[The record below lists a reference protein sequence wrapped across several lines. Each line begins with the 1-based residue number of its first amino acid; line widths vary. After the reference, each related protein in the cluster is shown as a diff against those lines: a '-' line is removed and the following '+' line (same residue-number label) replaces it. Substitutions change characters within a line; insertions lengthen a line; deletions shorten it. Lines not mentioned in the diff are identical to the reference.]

1 LSLINEL
8 KRRNVFKVGATYL
21 TLGWVVMEVTGVVVP
36 ALHLPESIPSIVMW
50 LGVIGFPFVV
60 IFSWVFELTPEGL
73 KRESE
78 VDRTASITH
87 VTGKRL
93 DYIII
98 AMLAVAIGLFIAERF
113 LPAGAGLARDDR
125 AQNSSSDD
133 HTQNADS
140 DNRAQ
145 GELLQEEA
153 EPAPASVVDDKSIA
167 VLPFEDMSQE
177 KNQEYMSD
185 GIAEELLNLLAK
197 IPELRVIART
207 SSFAFKDQEVDIADI
222 AKKLN
227 VAHVLEGSIRK
238 SGNTVRITTQLIR
251 TSDSTH
257 VWSESYDRPLDD
269 IFAVQDEIAGAVVE
283 QLKIK
288 LLSAAPKSKPVDPR
302 AYALYLQGRQLD
314 RQGTVASYEQAIA
327 LYQQALAIDP
337 GYAEAWS
344 GLAATYNHQ
353 SDNAIRPFAEGYP
366 LAREAAT
373 SSLAIDA
380 EYAPAHANLGAVAM
394 NFDGDFSASARHF
407 ERALAL
413 EPANPDIIGDAAYLA
428 RSLGRLDDSIALR
441 EYAVARDPL
450 NPGGHVQLGVDYLD
464 AGRLDDA
471 LSTLRT
477 AAELSP
483 AYSSLHYRIGLALL
497 LKGDAAGALA
507 ATEMEAQEGWR
518 LIGLAM
524 AYHALGKNPESD
536 TALSGLIS
544 SYEKDFPYNIAYI
557 MAHRGENDRA
567 FEWLDKAVGYRDPG
581 LADIAVEPQFA
592 NIRQDPRWLPFLQ
605 QIGKAP
611 EQLAAIRFEVTVPR

>member
-8 KRRNVFKVGATYL
+8 KRRNVFKVSATYL
-21 TLGWVVMEVTGVVVP
+21 TLGWVVTEVTGVVVP
-36 ALHLPESIPSIVMW
+36 ALHLPESIPSIVIW

-98 AMLAVAIGLFIAERF
+98 AMLAVAIGLFVADRF
-113 LPAGAGLARDDR
+113 LPVGAGLARDDR
-125 AQNSSSDD
+125 AQEVS
-133 HTQNADS
+133 S

-145 GELLQEEA
+145 GALLQAKA
-153 EPAPASVVDDKSIA
+153 EPTPAVVAAPDDKSIA

-177 KNQEYMSD
+177 KNQGYMSD

-227 VAHVLEGSIRK
+227 VAHVLEGSVRK
-238 SGNTVRITTQLIR
+238 SGNTIRITTQLIR

-257 VWSESYDRPLDD
+257 LWSESYDRPLDD

-288 LLSAAPKSKPVDPR
+288 LLDAAPKAKPVDPK
-302 AYALYLQGRQLD
+302 AFALYLQGREFE

-327 LYQQALAIDP
+327 LYQEALAIDP

-344 GLAATYNHQ
+344 GLATTYNHQ
-353 SDNAIRPFAEGYP
+353 ADNAIRPFAEGYP

-373 SSLAIDA
+373 ASLAIDA
-380 EYAPAHANLGAVAM
+380 EFAPAHANLGAIAM
-394 NFDGDFSASARHF
+394 NFDGDLSASARHF

-413 EPANPDIIGDAAYLA
+413 EPANPDIIGDAAFLA

-464 AGRLDDA
+464 AGRMDDA
-471 LSTLRT
+471 LSALRT

-483 AYSSLHYRIGLALL
+483 AYSGVQYRLGLALL
-497 LKGDAAGALA
+497 LKGDPAAALV
-507 ATEMEAQEGWR
+507 ATELEAQEGWR
-518 LIGLAM
+518 MVGLVM
-524 AYHALGKNPESD
+524 DYHALGQQRESD
-536 TALSGLIS
+536 AVLAELIS
-544 SYEKDFPYNIAYI
+544 KYERDFPYNIAYI
-557 MAHRGENDRA
+557 MAYRGENDRA
-567 FEWLDKAVGYRDPG
+567 FEWLDKAVVYRDPG
-581 LADIAVEPQFA
+581 LADISVEPQFA
-592 NIRQDPRWLPFLQ
+592 NIRLDPRWLPFLQ
-605 QIGKAP
+605 KIGKAP
-611 EQLAAIRFEVTVPR
+611 EQVATIRFAVTVPR

>member
-8 KRRNVFKVGATYL
+8 KRRNVFKVSATYL

-87 VTGKRL
+87 VTSKRL
-93 DYIII
+93 DYVII
-98 AMLAVAIGLFIAERF
+98 AMLAVAIGLFVADRF
-113 LPAGAGLARDDR
+113 FLVGARLARDDH
-125 AQNSSSDD
+125 AQNPSSDNR
-133 HTQNADS
+133 TQDADS

-145 GELLQEEA
+145 GALLQA
-153 EPAPASVVDDKSIA
+153 EPAPASIANDKSIA

-177 KNQEYMSD
+177 KNQGYMSD

-238 SGNTVRITTQLIR
+238 SGNTIRITTQLIR

-257 VWSESYDRPLDD
+257 LWSESYDRPLDD

-288 LLSAAPKSKPVDPR
+288 LLDAAPKAKPVDPK
-302 AYALYLQGRQLD
+302 AFALYLQGRQFE

-327 LYQQALAIDP
+327 LYQQAVAIDP
-337 GYAEAWS
+337 AYAEAWS
-344 GLAATYNHQ
+344 GLAATYSFQ
-353 SDNAIRPFAEGYP
+353 GDNAIRPSAEVYP

-373 SSLAIDA
+373 ASLAIDA

-394 NFDGDFSASARHF
+394 NFDGDLTASARHF

-413 EPANPDIIGDAAYLA
+413 EPANPDIIGNAAFLA
-428 RSLGRLDDSIALR
+428 RALNRLDDTIALR

-471 LSTLRT
+471 LSALRT

-483 AYSSLHYRIGLALL
+483 DYSSVHYRIGLALL
-497 LKGDAAGALA
+497 LKGDPAAALA
-507 ATEMEAQEGWR
+507 ATEMETVEGWR
-518 LIGLAM
+518 MVGLAM
-524 AYHALGKNPESD
+524 HYHALGKKRESD
-536 TALSGLIS
+536 AVLAGLITT
-544 SYEKDFPYNIAYI
+544 YERDFPYNIAYV
-557 MAHRGENDRA
+557 MAYRGENDRA
-567 FEWLDKAVGYRDPG
+567 FEWLAKAVVYRDPG

-605 QIGKAP
+605 KIGKAP
-611 EQLAAIRFEVTVPR
+611 EQLAAIRFTVTVPR